1 MKELKFSSLHFIPRG
16 SVLFHVESIT
26 CLVLYVGKES
36 KIGQLVSSPNQVRSR
51 TISDKALDRC
61 IMMMIYLIIG
71 FTVLFSI
78 MIAAERS
85 ANLVH
90 FEEEVVG
97 TAGFTFWEILIMT
110 FLELEFCIPVSLLFI
125 IELLRIWLARNISIA
140 LVNQDGRRAFASPS
154 HTDDLGKVSHVI
166 FDGMKFLTKT
176 DLVVKSIST
185 VKGRYKNN
193 SRDLM
198 GKLENNGEEGKALTA
213 LAEAVLLS
221 TLSVQSSSE
230 NCVRMNTEDK
240 ALSEFANSIGV
251 FVNRVDKNLYK
262 IGDALYEY
270 IDSFSVPINNDL
282 LCGSVIR
289 SKQSAK
295 IKYVLKGCKEQM
307 ADYINSGIADFTPRG
322 LKTIFFVTGY
332 LDAHESCSL
341 EDATHNELMRKSIY
355 ERNLS
360 LYESRPCNLKTI
372 GSIGFRNKAN
382 ADCSILFDQ
391 FKAAGIQVLIASQNS
406 IEAVKAYCIESNIL
420 SHDNF
425 ELINTQSILENTLKG
440 KNKPVNLFID
450 GCLLKHDR
458 SLNIVASLFYHFNEK
473 IVISNMTSEL
483 KKSLVQRVLMQR
495 SENNEDAF
503 QRVLSVM
510 NPVKL
515 ETQAII
521 AVGSSAHDVE
531 MMKSADFAIYLD
543 PDTSNFNFKE

>member
-1 MKELKFSSLHFIPRG
+1 
-16 SVLFHVESIT
+16 
-26 CLVLYVGKES
+26 
-36 KIGQLVSSPNQVRSR
+36 
-51 TISDKALDRC
+51 
-61 IMMMIYLIIG
+61 MMMIYLIIG

-78 MIAAERS
+78 IIAAERS
-85 ANLVH
+85 TNLVH

-140 LVNQDGRRAFASPS
+140 LVNKDGRRGFASPS

-185 VKGRYKNN
+185 VKGKYKNN

-198 GKLENNGEEGKALTA
+198 GKIANNGDEEGKALNA
-213 LAEAVLLS
+213 LAEAVLFS
-221 TLSVQSSSE
+221 TLSVQSASE
-230 NCVRMNTEDK
+230 NCVRNTEDK

-251 FVNRVDKNLYK
+251 FINKVDTKLYK
-262 IGDALYEY
+262 IGDALFEY

-289 SKQSAK
+289 SKLSGR

-307 ADYINSGIADFTPRG
+307 ADYVNGGIIDFTPRG

-332 LDAHESCSL
+332 LDARESCSL
-341 EDATHNELMRKSIY
+341 KDATLNEFMRKSIF

-360 LYESRPCNLKTI
+360 LYESRPRNLKTI

-391 FKAAGIQVLIASQNS
+391 FKAAGIQVLIASQNN
-406 IEAVKAYCIESNIL
+406 IEAVKAYCLESNIL
-420 SHDNF
+420 RHDNF
-425 ELINTQSILENTLKG
+425 ELINTQSMLENTLRG

-450 GCLLKHDR
+450 GCLLKYDK
-458 SLNIVASLFYHFNEK
+458 SLNIVANLFYNFNEK

-483 KKSLVQRVLMQR
+483 KKSLVQRVMMQR
-495 SENNEDAF
+495 CENNEDAF
-503 QRVLSVM
+503 QRVLSVV
-510 NPVKL
+510 NPVRL
-515 ETQAII
+515 QTQAII

-543 PDTSNFNFKE
+543 PDTSNFNFKG